1 MPSVKSHSGLS
12 KQKINRKQPGYVWVE
27 TNRELCRLAVSLEK
41 EPAIGVDLEA
51 DSMFHYKERVCLLQI
66 STPSQN
72 VLVDPL
78 ALKDIS
84 PLKPIFADPHI
95 RKVMHGSDYD
105 IRSLKRD
112 FGIEVRSLFDTHIAA
127 RFLGYRETG
136 LANLLKD
143 KFGLNIEKKY
153 QKKDWSKRPLPPGM
167 LDYAAQDASHL
178 LPLSRLLEKE
188 LRAKKRILWVE
199 EECEIQSR
207 VGPAVIDKK
216 PLFLKFKGA
225 GRLDSRS
232 LGILEA
238 ILKFRNKTARR
249 RDLPPFKV
257 MSNGPIMGL
266 VNKKPKTEAE
276 IKDIKGLS
284 PRQVKALGPSLL
296 KVIGEVMDLPEENLP
311 VYPKKAGKRLGHK
324 AAERA
329 KVLRKWREMRAGEM
343 VLEPALVCSNAQ
355 IQSLVLV
362 SPEKPEDLEGIEG
375 LRNWQRQVF
384 GSEICDLL
392 KKTE

>member
-1 MPSVKSHSGLS
+1 
-12 KQKINRKQPGYVWVE
+12 VWVE
-27 TNRELCRLAVSLEK
+27 TSRELCRIALSLEK

-66 STPSQN
+66 STPTQN
-72 VLVDPL
+72 ILVDPL
-78 ALKDIS
+78 ALKDIA
-84 PLKPIFADPHI
+84 PLKPIFVDPNV
-95 RKVMHGSDYD
+95 RKVIHGSDYD

-112 FGIEVRSLFDTHIAA
+112 FGIEVCSLFDTHIAA

-153 QKKDWSKRPLPPGM
+153 QKKDWSKRPLPNGM
-167 LDYAAQDASHL
+167 LNYAAQDASHL
-178 LPLSRLLEKE
+178 LPLSRILEKE

-207 VGPAVIDKK
+207 VSPATIDKK
-216 PLFLKFKGA
+216 TLFLKFKGA

-232 LGILEA
+232 LAVLEA
-238 ILKFRNKTARR
+238 VLRLRDKIARR

-257 MSNGPIMGL
+257 LTNGPIMGM
-266 VNKKPKTEAE
+266 VTKRPTTEEEMKE
-276 IKDIKGLS
+276 IEGLS

-296 KVIGEVMDLPEENLP
+296 KKIGAALDLPKEELP
-311 VYPKKAGKRLGHK
+311 VYPKKTGKRICPK
-324 AAERA
+324 AVERV
-329 KVLRKWREMRAGEM
+329 KVLRKWRERRAGDM
-343 VLEPALVCSNAQ
+343 LLEPGIVCSNAQ
-355 IQSLVLV
+355 IQSLALIHEIK
-362 SPEKPEDLEGIEG
+362 SEDLAGING

-384 GSEICDLL
+384 GSEICKLL
-392 KKTE
+392 KKTG